1 MIYKKDLLEKEKKR
15 DKKHILMLEKRIDS
29 ELKKK
34 KMPVSVPVDDFEH
47 SVIETIK
54 QRYEDEGKFTV
65 TRNFGSAREP
75 CNELVFS

>member
-47 SVIETIK
+47 SAIEAIK

-65 TRNFGSAREP
+65 TRNFGCAREP

>member
-1 MIYKKDLLEKEKKR
+1 MIYKKDLLEKYKKR
-15 DKKHILMLEKRIDS
+15 DKKHILTLEKRIDS

-65 TRNFGSAREP
+65 SRNFGSAREP
-75 CNELVFS
+75 CNELVVS